1 MKTKMATY
9 EGLNKWIQIPP
20 YGDLL
25 CSNVPLLL
33 YQDKNDVYLAFEHV
47 YPLGKGLWR
56 VGT

>member
-1 MKTKMATY
+1 MATY